1 MWASL
6 IAQLVKN
13 PPAMWEINMYYLV
26 VPLLF
31 FNNFINLHLFL
42 AVLSLHCCAGFP
54 VVAASR
60 GYSLVALHGLLSA
73 VVSLAVEHRL
83 YHVCRL

>member
-1 MWASL
+1 
-6 IAQLVKN
+6 
-13 PPAMWEINMYYLV
+13 MYYLV

-42 AVLSLHCCAGFP
+42 AVLSLHCCAGFS